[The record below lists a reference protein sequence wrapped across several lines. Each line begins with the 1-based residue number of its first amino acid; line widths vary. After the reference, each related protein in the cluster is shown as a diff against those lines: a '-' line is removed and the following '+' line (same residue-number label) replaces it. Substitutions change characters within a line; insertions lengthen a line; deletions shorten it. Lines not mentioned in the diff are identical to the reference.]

1 MIVYGPS
8 RAGNQETKASNH
20 PVPGDLRALARYL
33 RTLAR
38 HANTAP
44 FASGFLTQSLSCKGS
59 DKVVQLRPQLNSD
72 DIIHIQHGEHLLS
85 QAPRL
90 STQTG
95 RDAGP
100 VSFADII
107 ATAAAT
113 GRVHESSDAERSPDQ
128 VAPPVDSP
136 PLRPWLLHET
146 QSLRQ
151 PVYRTEARDRARDDG
166 NAVSDPHQLP
176 LLHYDYGT
184 GMVVL
189 SQMGELTARDLRVMS
204 VVSQVFFEN
213 RCPDDNTI
221 YGDEATLG
229 LICRQLGLNPS
240 GYVNLVKAS
249 VERLATSKVVWQ
261 ISNTI
266 LDEHGVSTGTDQ
278 GEVAVGFIT
287 NWGSRKKDVKGQP
300 SIKNNFIILDPIM
313 AQMIRSR
320 RFTWLRADTIRR
332 LSNHALATKLY
343 AFMKTHR
350 PNDREEIE
358 YGVMN
363 LAKKFGGSDQKRSRV
378 RAKLQAAAA
387 AICKEAPDEFPQW
400 RLRTGVRDDVLVL
413 KKTRQTI
420 EPALSPAP
428 AARAW
433 PMLTQAGRGAGDG
446 RVPTHRRGTSNV
458 PSAAASQRGW

>member
-1 MIVYGPS
+1 M
-8 RAGNQETKASNH
+8 
-20 PVPGDLRALARYL
+20 
-33 RTLAR
+33 
-38 HANTAP
+38 
-44 FASGFLTQSLSCKGS
+44 
-59 DKVVQLRPQLNSD
+59 
-72 DIIHIQHGEHLLS
+72 
-85 QAPRL
+85 
-90 STQTG
+90 
-95 RDAGP
+95 
-100 VSFADII
+100 SFADII

-113 GRVHESSDAERSPDQ
+113 GQVREVSDGASSPDHA
-128 VAPPVDSP
+128 APSADPP

-151 PVYRTEARDRARDDG
+151 PIYRTEASDRAKDG
-166 NAVSDPHQLP
+166 GHAVSDPHQLP
-176 LLHYDYGT
+176 LLRYDYGT
-184 GMVVL
+184 GMAVL

-213 RCPDDNTI
+213 GCPEDNTI

-229 LICRQLGLNPS
+229 FICRQLGLNPS

-249 VERLATSKVVWQ
+249 LERLATSKVVWQ
-261 ISNTI
+261 IDNTI
-266 LDEHGVSTGTDQ
+266 LDEHGVRTGTDQ
-278 GEVAVGFIT
+278 GEVTVGFIS
-287 NWGSRKKDVKGQP
+287 NWGSRKKSVRGQP
-300 SIKNNFIILDPIM
+300 SIKNNFMILDPIM

-320 RFTWLRADTIRR
+320 QFTWLRADTIRR

-363 LAKKFGGSDQKRSRV
+363 LAKKLGCSDRKRSRV

-413 KKTRQTI
+413 KKTRRTT
-420 EPALSPAP
+420 EPALTPTP
-428 AARAW
+428 VVPAW
-433 PMLTQAGRGAGDG
+433 PMRSQADRGVGDG
-446 RVPTHRRGTSNV
+446 RVPSLRGGAPNV
-458 PSAAASQRGW
+458 PSAAASHRGW